1 MNREEKKRVTR
12 ENISNAAIELF
23 AEHGY
28 DATTINQI
36 TERAGV
42 GKGTFFN
49 YFACKEDLLCDMEVM
64 WAVEEVRRIKDK
76 PGLLIPHIRVLIMQI
91 DQRFQLS
98 RPLMLALCQGVVSS
112 PNAVQNQLEQIDE
125 LIGAFTEVIEEGQRR
140 GEFTR
145 LMPAG
150 QIAEMAIQT
159 YLGTRLY
166 WAMGRGD
173 DNFGSQMAI
182 TFELFLKS
190 LAP

>member
-1 MNREEKKRVTR
+1 MNREEKKRITR
-12 ENISNAAIELF
+12 ENIANAAIELF

-28 DATTINQI
+28 EATTVNQI

-42 GKGTFFN
+42 AKGTFFN
-49 YFACKEDLLCDMEVM
+49 YFACKEDLLCDLEVM

-76 PGLLIPHIRVLIMQI
+76 QGLLTPHIRMLIMQI

-98 RPLMLALCQGVVSS
+98 RPLMLALSQGIISNQ
-112 PNAVQNQLEQIDE
+112 NAVQAQLEQIDE
-125 LIGAFTEVIEEGQRR
+125 LIGAFKEVIEEGQRR

-150 QIAEMAIQT
+150 QIAEMAVQT

-173 DNFGSQMAI
+173 DNFGTQMAI